1 MTMFRT
7 LLLAG
12 TLALTSLSTQAQKTK
27 IKTKAADKA
36 SATAPAPANSLLW
49 EVSGKGLA
57 QPSYIYGTIHLIC
70 PQDLQVTE
78 PMKRAFSS
86 SKQVVME
93 LDMDSP
99 TMMQEMQ
106 AGMMMTDGQTLE
118 KLLPAADYA
127 RVGDYL
133 KAKAGMPIA
142 QLGMLKPFVVSS
154 ILYPALL
161 GCTPASYETTFVK
174 LAQEQHKEITGLET
188 VQEQMGFFDKIP
200 YAVQSKMLTDM
211 VTKEAEAQR
220 EFQQLLTLYKAQNVE
235 ELRTMSTKSSFGFQE
250 YEQLLLDGRNQQWI
264 ARIEKQA
271 TAQPTFFAVGAAH
284 LGGSQ
289 GVLNLLRQQGYRVT
303 PVLQ

>member
-12 TLALTSLSTQAQKTK
+12 TLTLTALSTQAQKTK
-27 IKTKAADKA
+27 IKTKTADKA
-36 SATAPAPANSLLW
+36 PAAAASANSLLW

-57 QPSYIYGTIHLIC
+57 QPSYIYGTIHMIC

-78 PMKRAFSS
+78 PMKRAFGS

-106 AGMMMTDGQTLE
+106 AGMLMTDGQTLE
-118 KLLPAADYA
+118 KLMPAADYT
-127 RVGDYL
+127 RVSDYL
-133 KAKAGMPIA
+133 KTKAGVPIA
-142 QLGMLKPFVVSS
+142 QVGMLKPFIVSS

-161 GCTPASYETTFVK
+161 GCTPASYEAAFMK

-200 YAVQSKMLTDM
+200 YAVQSKMLADM
-211 VTKEAEAQR
+211 VVKEADAQR
-220 EFQQLLTLYKAQNVE
+220 EFQQMLTLYKAQNVE
-235 ELRTMSTKSSFGFQE
+235 ELHTQTSQSSFGFKE
-250 YEQLLLDGRNQQWI
+250 YEQILLDGRNQQWI
-264 ARIEKQA
+264 ARMEQQA
-271 TAQPTFFAVGAAH
+271 AAQPTFFAVGAAH
-284 LGGSQ
+284 LGGYQ
-289 GVLNLLRQQGYRVT
+289 GVLSLLRQRGYQVV
-303 PVLQ
+303 PVLR

>member
-1 MTMFRT
+1 MTTFRT

-12 TLALTSLSTQAQKTK
+12 TLALASLSAQAQKTK
-27 IKTKAADKA
+27 IKTTGK
-36 SATAPAPANSLLW
+36 APAAANSLLW

-78 PMKRAFSS
+78 PMKRAFGS

-133 KAKAGMPIA
+133 KAKAGVPIA
-142 QLGMLKPFVVSS
+142 QMGMLKPFIVTS
-154 ILYPALL
+154 IMYPALL
-161 GCTPASYETTFVK
+161 GCTPASYESTFVK
-174 LAQEQHKEITGLET
+174 LAQEQHKEVTGLET

-200 YAVQSKMLTDM
+200 YAVQSKMLADM
-211 VTKEAEAQR
+211 VTKEAEAKQA
-220 EFQQLLTLYKAQNVE
+220 FQQLLTLYKAQNIE
-235 ELRTMSTKSSFGFQE
+235 ELRTVSSKSSFGFQE

-271 TAQPTFFAVGAAH
+271 AAQPTFFAVGAAH
-284 LGGSQ
+284 LGGAQ
-289 GVLNLLRQQGYRVT
+289 GVLNLLRQQGYSVK

>member
-36 SATAPAPANSLLW
+36 PVAAATANSLLW

-78 PMKRAFSS
+78 PMKRAFGS

-118 KLLPAADYA
+118 KLLPAADYT

-133 KAKAGMPIA
+133 KAKAGIPIA
-142 QLGMLKPFVVSS
+142 QLGMLKPFIVTS
-154 ILYPALL
+154 IMYPALL

-174 LAQEQHKEITGLET
+174 LAQEQHKEVTGLET

-200 YAVQSKMLTDM
+200 YAVQSKMLSDM
-211 VTKEAEAQR
+211 VTKEAEAKQ
-220 EFQQLLTLYKAQNVE
+220 EFQQMLTLYKAQNIE
-235 ELRTMSTKSSFGFQE
+235 ELRTVSNKSSFGFQE

-271 TAQPTFFAVGAAH
+271 AAQPTFFAVGAAH

-289 GVLNLLRQQGYRVT
+289 GVLNLLRQQGYSVK

>member
-1 MTMFRT
+1 MFRT

-12 TLALTSLSTQAQKTK
+12 ALALTSLSTQAQKTK
-27 IKTKAADKA
+27 IKTKAADKKP
-36 SATAPAPANSLLW
+36 ATTTAAANSLLW

-70 PQDLQVTE
+70 PQDMQVTE
-78 PMKRAFSS
+78 PIKRAFGS

-118 KLLPAADYA
+118 KLLPAADYT

-133 KAKAGMPIA
+133 KAKAGIPIA
-142 QLGMLKPFVVSS
+142 QLGMLKPFIVSS
-154 ILYPALL
+154 IMYPALL

-174 LAQEQHKEITGLET
+174 LAQEQHKEVTGLET

-200 YAVQSKMLTDM
+200 YAVQSKMLADM
-211 VTKEAEAQR
+211 VTKEAEAKQ
-220 EFQQLLTLYKAQNVE
+220 EFQQMLTLYKAQNIE

-250 YEQLLLDGRNQQWI
+250 YEQLLVDGRNQQWI

-271 TAQPTFFAVGAAH
+271 AAQPTFFAVGAAH
-284 LGGSQ
+284 LGGTQ
-289 GVLNLLRQQGYRVT
+289 GVLNLLRQQGYNVT

>member
-12 TLALTSLSTQAQKTK
+12 TLALTSLSAQAQKTK
-27 IKTKAADKA
+27 IKAKAADKTPV
-36 SATAPAPANSLLW
+36 TAAPANSLLW

-78 PMKRAFSS
+78 PMKRAFGS

-106 AGMMMTDGQTLE
+106 AGMMMADGQTLE

-142 QLGMLKPFVVSS
+142 QLGMLKPFIVSS

-174 LAQEQHKEITGLET
+174 LAQEQHKEVTGLET

-200 YAVQSKMLTDM
+200 YAVQGKMLADM

-235 ELRTMSTKSSFGFQE
+235 ELRTVSSKSSFGFQE

-271 TAQPTFFAVGAAH
+271 AAQPTFFAVGAAH

-289 GVLNLLRQQGYRVT
+289 GVLNLLRQQGYSVT

>member
-12 TLALTSLSTQAQKTK
+12 ALAFTSLSTQAQKTK
-27 IKTKAADKA
+27 IKTKTADKP
-36 SATAPAPANSLLW
+36 ATAAAANSLLW

-78 PMKRAFSS
+78 PMKRAFGS

-118 KLLPAADYA
+118 KLLPAADYT

-133 KAKAGMPIA
+133 KAKAGIPIA
-142 QLGMLKPFVVSS
+142 QLGMLKPFIVTS
-154 ILYPALL
+154 IMYPALL

-174 LAQEQHKEITGLET
+174 LAQEQHKEVTGLES

-200 YAVQSKMLTDM
+200 YAVQSKMLADM
-211 VTKEAEAQR
+211 VTKEAEAKQ
-220 EFQQLLTLYKAQNVE
+220 EFQQLLTLYKAQNIE
-235 ELRTMSTKSSFGFQE
+235 ELRTVSSKSSFGFQE

-271 TAQPTFFAVGAAH
+271 AAQPTFFAVGAAH
-284 LGGSQ
+284 LGGTQ
-289 GVLNLLRQQGYRVT
+289 GVLNLLRQQGYSVK

>member
-1 MTMFRT
+1 MFRT

-27 IKTKAADKA
+27 IKTKTADKA
-36 SATAPAPANSLLW
+36 SVTAAAPANSLLW

-118 KLLPAADYA
+118 KLLPAADYI

-133 KAKAGMPIA
+133 KAKAGIPIA
-142 QLGMLKPFVVSS
+142 QLGMLKPFIVSS
-154 ILYPALL
+154 IMYPALL

-174 LAQEQHKEITGLET
+174 LAQEQHKEVTGLET

-200 YAVQSKMLTDM
+200 YAVQSKMLADM
-211 VTKEAEAQR
+211 VTKEAEAQQ
-220 EFQQLLTLYKAQNVE
+220 EFQQLLTLYKAQNIE
-235 ELRTMSTKSSFGFQE
+235 ELRTVSSKSSFGFQE

-264 ARIEKQA
+264 ARMEKQA
-271 TAQPTFFAVGAAH
+271 AAQPTFFAVGAAH

-289 GVLNLLRQQGYRVT
+289 GVLNLLRQQGYSVK